1 MNSYA
6 LRYLPVCR
14 PSSPAPEPSSASVRR
29 PTVRPSASGLRAG
42 RRRNSSIRLSC
53 CSVSPRVGTTD
64 CTPAAACA
72 CAVEHQLLAQAGAG
86 ENPRKLGTHF
96 SLGIPTVPLSEM
108 GIPTQRADRTHGHA
122 ARGRQLGGTRR
133 TSTGT
138 GVAPPSSAGTRGRGV
153 TGLESWCLEA

>member
-72 CAVEHQLLAQAGAG
+72 LWSTSCSRRPVG

>member
-1 MNSYA
+1 MPPLKPRARAVICQRSAPNCSPKR
-6 LRYLPVCR
+6 LR
-14 PSSPAPEPSSASVRR
+14 SPCWEAPEQQHTPQ
-29 PTVRPSASGLRAG
+29 LLQ
-42 RRRNSSIRLSC
+42 RL
-53 CSVSPRVGTTD
+53 
-64 CTPAAACA
+64 AACRDNRLHA
-72 CAVEHQLLAQAGAG
+72 RSCLCAVEHQLLAQAG